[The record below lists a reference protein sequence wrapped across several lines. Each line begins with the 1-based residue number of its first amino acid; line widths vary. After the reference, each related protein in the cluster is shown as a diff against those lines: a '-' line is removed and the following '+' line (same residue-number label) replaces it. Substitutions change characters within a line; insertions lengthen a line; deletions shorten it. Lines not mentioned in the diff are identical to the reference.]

1 MRSCGPSLLNRCG
14 FVLSQD
20 GQEEAFEKWRV
31 ENSWGEDRGNKGKV
45 IYRHGNRMIKLEFG
59 NQEVE
64 GGNGVCSVP
73 FTRTG
78 VKQACK
84 QHVDCEFWHCS
95 PGT

>member
-1 MRSCGPSLLNRCG
+1 MSLHGPLLLNSHG

-20 GQEEAFEKWRV
+20 GQEDAFEKWRV

-45 IYRHGNRMIKLEFG
+45 IFRHGNREINLEFG

-64 GGNGVCSVP
+64 GGKGVCSVS

-78 VKQACK
+78 VK
-84 QHVDCEFWHCS
+84 
-95 PGT
+95 